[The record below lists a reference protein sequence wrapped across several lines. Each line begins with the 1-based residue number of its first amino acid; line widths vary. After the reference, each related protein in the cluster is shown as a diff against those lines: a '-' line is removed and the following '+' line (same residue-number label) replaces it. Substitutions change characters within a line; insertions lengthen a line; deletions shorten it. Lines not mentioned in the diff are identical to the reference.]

1 MKRID
6 SINLNEVL
14 TKATGKKH
22 FNSVGEM
29 FEAKFSE
36 TDPEFAKNLVPDLQN
51 RITDR
56 DKKLSTAMQLLKKAY
71 EELDDNSTTK
81 TEVRDFVSYL
91 TALGY

>member
-6 SINLNEVL
+6 SINLNEAL

-56 DKKLSTAMQLLKKAY
+56 DKKLSTAMQLLKKVY

-91 TALGY
+91 TTLGY